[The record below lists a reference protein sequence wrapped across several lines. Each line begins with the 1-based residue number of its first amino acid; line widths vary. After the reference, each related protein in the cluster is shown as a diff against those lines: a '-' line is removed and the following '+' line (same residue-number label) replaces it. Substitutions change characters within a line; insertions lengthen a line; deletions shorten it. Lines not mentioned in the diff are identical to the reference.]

1 MYRSFFSVLLLPFL
15 FQTLLRG
22 RVVGVT
28 DGDTFT
34 LLTTEHVQ
42 YKIRLH
48 GIDAPE
54 KGQDF
59 GNRSR
64 QALAGLVAGKEVEV
78 QDRGKDRYGRTIGMV
93 FQNGRNIN
101 EEMLRQGMAW
111 HYLKY
116 DQDPLW
122 QDIEASAKAVGR
134 GLWAQPGAIAPW
146 AWRKAKREKQYP

>member
-1 MYRSFFSVLLLPFL
+1 
-15 FQTLLRG
+15 
-22 RVVGVT
+22 
-28 DGDTFT
+28 
-34 LLTTEHVQ
+34 VQ

>member
-1 MYRSFFSVLLLPFL
+1 MYKFLLAILCVPFL
-15 FQTLLRG
+15 FQSVIKG
-22 RVVGVT
+22 RVVGIT

-34 LLTTEHVQ
+34 LLTPDHIQ

-59 GNRSR
+59 GSRSK
-64 QALAGLVAGKEVEV
+64 QALGTLISGKEVEV

-93 FQNGRNIN
+93 WVAGRNIN

-111 HYLKY
+111 HFFKY
-116 DQDPLW
+116 DKDPQW
-122 QDIEASAKAVGR
+122 SEVERAAREAHA
-134 GLWAQPGAIAPW
+134 GLWAQPAAVAPW
-146 AWRKAKREKQYP
+146 DWRRLKKDRRLQ